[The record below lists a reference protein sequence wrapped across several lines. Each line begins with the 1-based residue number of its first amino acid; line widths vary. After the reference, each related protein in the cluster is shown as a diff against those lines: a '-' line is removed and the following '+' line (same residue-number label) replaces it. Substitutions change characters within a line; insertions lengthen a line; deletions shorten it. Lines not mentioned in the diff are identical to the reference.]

1 MKINP
6 KYKLRKVA
14 GESIIVQQ
22 GKVGADLTKV
32 ISLNDSA
39 CLLFEKLSKKD
50 FTVKDAADILLE
62 NYEIDEETASRDA
75 AKWVDSLKK
84 CNLITE

>member
-50 FTVKDAADILLE
+50 FTV
-62 NYEIDEETASRDA
+62 
-75 AKWVDSLKK
+75 
-84 CNLITE
+84 